1 MINKP
6 ASKSHLSND
15 HGKVASYKAKLILRI
30 LFSVILSQEQ
40 NLVIKEIRIHGR
52 GGQGGVTAAELL
64 ARAAFK
70 EGKWVQAIPF
80 FGAERRGA
88 PVKAFARLSDEPI
101 LIRSQVYSPD
111 YVVVLDASLLD
122 LVDITEGLK
131 KDGIIII
138 NTRKKPEEI
147 DIKQR
152 RLATVDATGIALEL
166 QLIVAGLPVLNTTML
181 GAFAKATEEVKLE
194 SVLEVIREEWK
205 GAAGEK
211 NAKGAALAYERL
223 VKNW

>member
-1 MINKP
+1 
-6 ASKSHLSND
+6 
-15 HGKVASYKAKLILRI
+15 
-30 LFSVILSQEQ
+30 
-40 NLVIKEIRIHGR
+40 VIKEIRIHGR

-64 ARAAFK
+64 ARAAFR

-111 YVVVLDASLLD
+111 YVMVLDAGLLD
-122 LVDITEGLK
+122 LVDVTEGLK
-131 KDGIIII
+131 KDGIVII
-138 NTRKKPEEI
+138 NTRKKPEEV
-147 DIKQR
+147 DIKQG
-152 RLATVDATGIALEL
+152 RLATVDATGIAIEL
-166 QLIVAGLPVLNTTML
+166 QLLVAGQPVLNTTML

-194 SVLEVIREEWK
+194 SILEIIREEWK

-211 NAKGAALAYERL
+211 NAKGATLAYERL

>member
-1 MINKP
+1 M
-6 ASKSHLSND
+6 
-15 HGKVASYKAKLILRI
+15 
-30 LFSVILSQEQ
+30 
-40 NLVIKEIRIHGR
+40 IKEIRIHGR

-111 YVVVLDASLLD
+111 YVMVLDAGLLD
-122 LVDITEGLK
+122 LVDVTEGLK
-131 KDGIIII
+131 KDGIVII

-147 DIKQR
+147 DIKQA
-152 RLATVDATGIALEL
+152 RLATVDATGIAIELEL
-166 QLIVAGLPVLNTTML
+166 LVAGQPVLNTTML

-194 SVLEVIREEWK
+194 SILEIIREEWK